1 MRLFISTNHFLI
13 SSRAYLRPIN
23 LLVAFLVC
31 ASSTFAQLA
40 GRVVGVTDGD
50 TVRVLTESNGKKQEI
65 KVRLDGI
72 DAPETRQPF
81 GEASRQWLAKQVFQ
95 KEVLVEKKTTDKY
108 GRTVARLKL
117 NGKDVNLE
125 SVRAGM
131 AWWYRQY
138 AKNDQALR
146 KAEQEARGAKRGIW
160 SQKGAIAPW
169 DWRHGGAER
178 KAAARTSGSGSRRT
192 GSTAKVKENSRTVY
206 ITRTGSKFHAS
217 WCRYLRKSQ
226 FAISISDALR
236 QGYDPCS
243 VCGGG

>member
-1 MRLFISTNHFLI
+1 MKK
-13 SSRAYLRPIN
+13 
-23 LLVAFLVC
+23 LLVFLGLIP
-31 ASSTFAQLA
+31 SLLFAQVT
-40 GRVVGVTDGD
+40 GKVVGVTDGD
-50 TVRVLTESNGKKQEI
+50 TVRVLTESKGKKQEI

-81 GEASRQWLAKQVFQ
+81 GEASRQWLARRIFQ
-95 KEVLVEKKTTDKY
+95 KEVLVEKKTIDKY

-117 NGKDVNLE
+117 NGKDINVE

-138 AKNDQALR
+138 ANNDQVLR
-146 KAEQEARGAKRGIW
+146 KAEQEARGTKRGIW
-160 SQKGAIAPW
+160 SQNGAIAPW
-169 DWRHGGAER
+169 DWRLGGADR
-178 KAAARTSGSGSRRT
+178 KAATKTSGSTSRRA

-206 ITRTGSKFHAS
+206 ITRTGAKFHAS